1 MPSTITVVVVVYL
14 TQVEEYGK
22 VIAESPEVG
31 DELFSICLGEVPVAA
46 LTFRFVVGSSSEYTW
61 AGDLGSASEVA

>member
-1 MPSTITVVVVVYL
+1 MPVPSTITVVVVVYL

-22 VIAESPEVG
+22 VIAESPKVA

-46 LTFRFVVGSSSEYTW
+46 LTF
-61 AGDLGSASEVA
+61 